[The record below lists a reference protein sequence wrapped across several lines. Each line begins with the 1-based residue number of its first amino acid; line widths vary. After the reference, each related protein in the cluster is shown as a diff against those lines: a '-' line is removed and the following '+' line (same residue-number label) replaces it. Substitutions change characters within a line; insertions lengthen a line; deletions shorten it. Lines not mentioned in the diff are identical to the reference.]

1 MCYDRV
7 DIWLGDSRAMIF
19 NFVFPLNAWFSHGD
33 RVFNLIS
40 QIFWYLP
47 WHSTLAQ
54 NIKDPDLLGQWQ
66 KAFDHFVQSGQ
77 VWALLIGIFIGFLLK
92 SMTSFG

>member
-1 MCYDRV
+1 MVV
-7 DIWLGDSRAMIF
+7 DAVL
-19 NFVFPLNAWFSHGD
+19 PLNSWFSHYTE
-33 RVFNLIS
+33 VFSSMSRILW
-40 QIFWYLP
+40 QLP

-66 KAFDHFVQSGQ
+66 KAFDHFIQSGQ

>member
-1 MCYDRV
+1 MVVGSFLSLDT
-7 DIWLGDSRAMIF
+7 
-19 NFVFPLNAWFSHGD
+19 WFSLSTQ
-33 RVFNLIS
+33 VFSSMS
-40 QIFWYLP
+40 QLLWQLP

-66 KAFDHFVQSGQ
+66 KAFDHFIQTGQ
-77 VWALLIGIFIGFLLK
+77 VWALLIGIFIGFLVK